1 MNLKKLLG
9 GGIVGEISFFLLGWI
24 TYGILL
30 KDYFP
35 QQEGTENL
43 TFIFLGSMCYG
54 FLFGWIFQLNE
65 GIGRC
70 VSGIKAGFGIGLFTT
85 LYFNFFQNMNKPTL
99 DFQMMVIDTLTML
112 IISALMGAIVAVVN
126 GKLS

>member
-9 GGIVGEISFFLLGWI
+9 GGIVGGISFFLLGWI
-24 TYGILL
+24 TYGMLL
-30 KDYFP
+30 KAYFP
-35 QQEGTENL
+35 QEEGSENL
-43 TFIFLGSMCYG
+43 TFIFLGSMSYG

-65 GIGRC
+65 GIGKC

-85 LYFNFFQNMNKPTL
+85 LYVLFFQAMNQPQIDVQL
-99 DFQMMVIDTLTML
+99 MVIDTLTML